1 MSLHFVHRLVHKML
15 RAHTGQKTPRQPG
28 PGWIGSIL
36 RQKEV
41 VNLRHHHRVLRGAGQ
56 GIIHP
61 GHLQVKLTNQT
72 SHGIVFFGTEISA
85 AEIFERE
92 VLIAALR
99 WAYAR
104 VRF

>member
-1 MSLHFVHRLVHKML
+1 ML
-15 RAHTGQKTPRQPG
+15 RAHTGRETPHPT
-28 PGWIGSIL
+28 WIGSIL
-36 RQKEV
+36 KQKEGAD
-41 VNLRHHHRVLRGAGQ
+41 LRHHHRVLRGADQ

-61 GHLQVKLTNQT
+61 GNLQVKLTNQP

-99 WAYAR
+99 
-104 VRF
+104 